1 MTKTGSKAIPHL
13 NQFIENLDSLS
24 LNDRDGWRAMAQEV
38 ATLEKTIPGQMKAVR
53 KLMVSCRRAIDAI
66 AEKSLND
73 YLAIIDA
80 IADGFEATRLYLE
93 NGADRKTTVQRAIDR
108 LEALLSSSFQEED
121 PPTAL
126 SDEGA
131 EPHTAISID
140 DAAAMLVQA
149 DTTNPDE
156 WHDIQTVLER
166 LSRYEAYPDAV
177 RNILQ
182 EAAAALKTMLA
193 SEVGLADDAA
203 ELIGEQIQSAMDL
216 FMDKTQRIDP
226 DHPREGNPVNQREPG
241 PAIDTE
247 AAPAENTATAPE
259 AADGLSEK
267 GMRGIDATSAA
278 EESTAPHPQDL
289 NDYMPDEPD
298 FELIGEF
305 VEEGSD
311 LIAKAEE
318 ALLMLE
324 TNPDDLDAVGMVF
337 RAFHTIKG
345 TSAFLELAIIADMG
359 HHAESLLSRVRDREI
374 RYTGGYADLSLRA
387 LDMLKALIEG
397 LQEALGGAPLL
408 KPPGYDELLTVLAA
422 PETAGI
428 SEAVSDVPVPRVG
441 DLLVAQGKVSR
452 EEIEQTIAAPR
463 VGDIMVA
470 QGTATRE
477 QIEEAADSAEQTPI
491 GVKMVKAQQ
500 ASVKDVRQALRTQQ
514 RMKNPQNVVDSSVR
528 VSTNRLDRL
537 IDMVGELVIA
547 HSMVAQDEVV
557 INGNNHDLIKK
568 IGHTTKIVREL
579 QDMSMSL
586 RMVPLKAT
594 FNKMARLVRDVSRKT
609 GKQVHL
615 VTDGEETEI
624 DRNLVDVI
632 NDPLVHMIRNA
643 VDHGIESPDIRRE
656 NGKEETGQVKLAAY
670 HSAGNVVVEIQDDGK
685 GLDRDVILNKAM
697 QNGLVSEGAAL
708 SERDIYNLV
717 FEPGFSTAAEVTDV
731 SGRGVGM
738 DVVRKNIESLRGQVE
753 IHSVKSVGST
763 FKMSLPLTLAIIDG
777 MVVKVGCETYVIPT
791 VSIVKSIK
799 PEPQDIS
806 TVYGRGEMISVQ
818 GKLIPLVRLVDLYG
832 LGGDDGDD
840 DNMLVVIVED
850 EHHKAGLVIHE
861 LMGRQQVVIK
871 TLGETMRHIPG
882 ISGSAI
888 MPNGRVGLILDV
900 GSLMRYASKDVQD
913 GTKEKRLNDAAALQA
928 VA

>member
-1 MTKTGSKAIPHL
+1 MTKTGSKVIPQL
-13 NQFIENLDSLS
+13 TQFVEKLDSLS
-24 LNDRDGWRAMAQEV
+24 LNDRDGWHELGRKV
-38 ATLEKTIPGQMKAVR
+38 ATLQATIPGQMKSIR
-53 KLMVSCRRAIDAI
+53 SLLEHCRRAIDAI
-66 AEKSLND
+66 ARKSLSD
-73 YLAIIDA
+73 YLSIIDA
-80 IADGFEATRLYLE
+80 VAEGFEAAQHYLD
-93 NGADRKTTVQRAIDR
+93 NGAGRKTRIQEAIDTLDALKLGSDPDDANDTLSTPADAR
-108 LEALLSSSFQEED
+108 PLESLS
-121 PPTAL
+121 L
-126 SDEGA
+126 
-131 EPHTAISID
+131 D

-149 DTTNPDE
+149 DTAKPAE
-156 WHDIQTVLER
+156 WRELQTLLGR
-166 LSRYEAYPDAV
+166 LAADGDYPDAV
-177 RNILQ
+177 RGALE
-182 EAAAALKTMLA
+182 EASAVLIAMLDSDA
-193 SEVGLADDAA
+193 GLPEDAA
-203 ELIGEQIQSAMDL
+203 DVIGARIQSAMDIL
-216 FMDKTQRIDP
+216 MDNTQSVTAEEPIKDQDAGP
-226 DHPREGNPVNQREPG
+226 DSANINAHP
-241 PAIDTE
+241 PADAIGV
-247 AAPAENTATAPE
+247 ATANRVADRVVLNEDGTDDESPP
-259 AADGLSEK
+259 AADAQGSQ
-267 GMRGIDATSAA
+267 
-278 EESTAPHPQDL
+278 QDRR
-289 NDYMPDEPD
+289 DYMPDDPD

-305 VEEGSD
+305 IEEGSD

-324 TNPDDLDAVGMVF
+324 TDPEDMDAVGMVF

-387 LDMLKALIEG
+387 LDMLKALIERV
-397 LQEALGGAPLL
+397 QESLAGGPLL
-408 KPPGYDELLTVLAA
+408 KPAGYDELLTVLSA
-422 PETAGI
+422 PEAAGI
-428 SEAVSDVPVPRVG
+428 SEDMGEAPLPRVG

-452 EEIEQTIAAPR
+452 DEVEEAVIAPR

-477 QIEEAADSAEQTPI
+477 QIEKAAELEGQIPI
-491 GVKMVKAQQ
+491 GVKMVKSHQ
-500 ASVKDVRQALRTQQ
+500 ASVKDVGQALRTQQ
-514 RMKNPQNVVDSSVR
+514 RIKTPQAAVDSSVR
-528 VSTNRLDRL
+528 VSTGRLDRL

-547 HSMVAQDEVV
+547 HSMVAQDNMV

-594 FNKMARLVRDVSRKT
+594 FSKMTRLVRDVSRKT

-643 VDHGIESPDIRRE
+643 VDHGIEAPDVRRA

-697 QNGLVSEGAAL
+697 QNGLINEGAAL
-708 SERDIYNLV
+708 SDRDIFNLV

-753 IHSVKSVGST
+753 IHSVKGVGST

-777 MVVKVGCETYVIPT
+777 MVVKVGAETYVIPT
-791 VSIVKSIK
+791 VSIIKSIK
-799 PEPQDIS
+799 PEPKDIS
-806 TVYGRGEMISVQ
+806 TVYGRGEMITVQ
-818 GKLIPLVRLVDLYG
+818 GKLIPLVRLVELYG
-832 LGGDDGDD
+832 LEGDDVDD
-840 DNMLVVIVED
+840 ENMLVVIVED

-861 LMGRQQVVIK
+861 LVGRQQVVIK

-900 GSLMRYASKDVQD
+900 GSLMRHASKE
-913 GTKEKRLNDAAALQA
+913 GLETAKETRLNDTHSLHAAA
-928 VA
+928 

>member
-1 MTKTGSKAIPHL
+1 MTKTGSKVIPQL
-13 NQFIENLDSLS
+13 NLFIERLDSLS
-24 LNDRDGWRAMAQEV
+24 LNDREGWSVLAGEV
-38 ATLEKTIPGQMKAVR
+38 KELETAIPGQMKPLR
-53 KLMVSCRRAIDAI
+53 SLLSKCRTALEAI
-66 AEKSLND
+66 AQKSLND

-80 IADGFEATRLYLE
+80 IADGLDAAQHYLE
-93 NGADRKTTVQRAIDR
+93 NGTGRKSHVQDAVET
-108 LEALLSSSFQEED
+108 LEGLMQCQPEPAEEENS
-121 PPTAL
+121 
-126 SDEGA
+126 SDESA
-131 EPHTAISID
+131 STPADPASID
-140 DAAAMLVQA
+140 DVAAMLVQA
-149 DTTNPDE
+149 DPGSPEE
-156 WHDIQTVLER
+156 WLPIQTILDQ
-166 LSRYEAYPDAV
+166 LSTDDTYPEAV
-177 RNILQ
+177 RTKLQ
-182 EAAAALKTMLA
+182 DAGAMLMKCL
-193 SEVGLADDAA
+193 SNEDGIQDETV
-203 ELIGEQIQSAMDL
+203 ESIGGSIQSAMDL
-216 FMDKTQRIDP
+216 LMDKTQC
-226 DHPREGNPVNQREPG
+226 V
-241 PAIDTE
+241 
-247 AAPAENTATAPE
+247 PAERHDEDMTSDLRTETDLIPPASDEDMEESNEAFSQSEPE
-259 AADGLSEK
+259 AAGQPS
-267 GMRGIDATSAA
+267 SAVTL
-278 EESTAPHPQDL
+278 ETTRPDL
-289 NDYMPDEPD
+289 DDHMPEDPD
-298 FELIGEF
+298 FELIAEF
-305 VEEGSD
+305 IEEGSD

-324 TNPDDLDAVGMVF
+324 TDPDDMDAVGMVF

-345 TSAFLELAIIADMG
+345 TSAFLELSIIADMG

-397 LQEALGGAPLL
+397 VQEALGGGPLV
-408 KPPGYDELLTVLAA
+408 KPAGYDDLLNVLSA
-422 PETAGI
+422 PEAAGI
-428 SEAVSDVPVPRVG
+428 SEEATEVASPRVG
-441 DLLVAQGKVSR
+441 DLLVAQGKVTRDEVESAV
-452 EEIEQTIAAPR
+452 TSPR

-477 QIEEAADSAEQTPI
+477 QIEKAAEQEGQEPI
-491 GVKMVKAQQ
+491 GVKMVKSQQ
-500 ASVKDVRQALRTQQ
+500 ASVKDVGQALRTQQ
-514 RMKNPQNVVDSSVR
+514 RIKNPQNLVDSSVR

-547 HSMVAQDEVV
+547 HSMVAQDDIV
-557 INGNNHDLIKK
+557 INGSNHELIKK
-568 IGHTTKIVREL
+568 VGHASKIVREL

-594 FNKMARLVRDVSRKT
+594 FNKMTRLVRDVSRKT

-643 VDHGIESPDIRRE
+643 VDHGIEAPEVRRE
-656 NGKEETGQVKLAAY
+656 SGKDETGQVKLAAY

-685 GLDRDVILNKAM
+685 GLDRDVILKKAI
-697 QNGLVSEGAAL
+697 QNGLVNEGATL
-708 SERDIYNLV
+708 SDREIYNLV
-717 FEPGFSTAAEVTDV
+717 FEPGFSTAAQVTDV

-753 IHSVKSVGST
+753 IHSVKGAGST

-777 MVVKVGCETYVIPT
+777 MVVKVGEETYVIPT
-791 VSIVKSIK
+791 VSIIKSIK
-799 PEPQDIS
+799 PEQSDIT
-806 TVYGRGEMISVQ
+806 TVHGRGEMISVQ

-832 LGGDDGDD
+832 IAGEDVDD

-850 EHHKAGLVIHE
+850 EHQKAGLVIHE
-861 LMGRQQVVIK
+861 LAGRQQVVIK

-900 GSLMRYASKDVQD
+900 GSLMRHASKDGQE
-913 GTKEKRLNDAAALQA
+913 GSKEKRTNEAPALQA